1 MAQPSIDSP
10 EHLFVRVIKLR
21 RFALLTM
28 VAIALPALPARA
40 TDSGIYTIVDGD
52 VRVLRGATWFRLVP
66 GARLLEGDVVEV
78 GEQGQAQLE
87 LMEGAT
93 LNLQGPAAMHVAST
107 AMPDGKAAAID
118 EIVVARG
125 WLKAAAAKGR
135 PLRLRMSTMTTTVA
149 NVVVVASCD
158 ARRTELFIES
168 GATSVAL
175 PRGKDA
181 PREAKTGEFA
191 ARVDDR
197 ALVVENR
204 APAAFLTAIPRPF
217 RDALPALAGRFA
229 VAPEALVKGRDISLA
244 EADPWLAGA
253 NRKSFVKRFTP
264 RLADPA
270 FRVAVAARPSTYP
283 EWDRIIHPEKYRPKE
298 TTDAK

>member
-1 MAQPSIDSP
+1 
-10 EHLFVRVIKLR
+10 VIKLLR
-21 RFALLTM
+21 LALLM
-28 VAIALPALPARA
+28 VFAFVLPALPVRA
-40 TDSGIYTIVDGD
+40 MDSGIYTIVDGD

-66 GARLLEGDVVEV
+66 GTRLLEGDVIDV

-87 LMEGAT
+87 LTQGAT
-93 LNLQGPAAMHVAST
+93 LNAQGPASMHAASI
-107 AMPDGKAAAID
+107 AMPDGRPAAVA

-125 WLKAAAAKGR
+125 WLKATAPKGR
-135 PLRLRMSTMTTTVA
+135 PLRVKTAMLTVTVTDA
-149 NVVVVASCD
+149 VVVASCD
-158 ARRTELFIES
+158 ARRTELFVES
-168 GATSVAL
+168 GTTSVAL

-181 PREAKTGEFA
+181 PRDATVGEFVTRA
-191 ARVDDR
+191 DDR
-197 ALVVENR
+197 APVVANR
-204 APAAFLTAIPRPF
+204 APAAFLTAMPRPF
-217 RDALPALAGRFA
+217 RDALPSLAGRFA
-229 VAPEALVKGRDISLA
+229 VAPEAPVKGREISLA

-270 FRVAVAARPSTYP
+270 FRAAVAARPSAYP